1 MTRGS
6 ITGRAGATVA
16 AGQAPAEDA
25 AAGRGKV
32 YLVGAGPGDP
42 ELLTLKAR
50 RVLGTADAVL
60 YDELANSAIL
70 DWAPAAA
77 ERLYVGKRDRCHS
90 LPQGE
95 IQRHLIARARQG
107 KCVVRL
113 KGGDPFLFG
122 RGGEEA
128 AALTAAGIPW
138 EVIPGV
144 SAGLAAPALAGI
156 PLTHRGLAAQV
167 LFRSGHACGLTA
179 PSRPTQVIF
188 MGLGRIR
195 AVVAE
200 LTAEGWPAATP
211 VAVIA
216 QASLPG
222 QQIVRGRLEN
232 IAARVAAAHLPNPAL
247 IVVGD
252 VAAFGAAE
260 RDAAAQGQDQGQDL
274 GTAAAQ
280 APAIAANSGL
290 VVLAHGSSL
299 PQWHAS
305 VQRLVAALAPGAGGW
320 ARAAYLPP
328 AAPALAA
335 VAEEAAAAGLRRLV
349 VVPYFLA
356 DGLHVTRD
364 IPALVA
370 AARQRHPALD
380 IRLTASLEGHP
391 ALRTAVYARA
401 AEAAERRC

>member
-1 MTRGS
+1 MTRGP
-6 ITGRAGATVA
+6 ITGRAGATIA

-50 RVLGTADAVL
+50 RILGTADAVL
-60 YDELANSAIL
+60 FDELANSAIL

-90 LPQGE
+90 LPQEE

-167 LFRSGHACGLTA
+167 VFRSGHACRLTA
-179 PSRPTQVIF
+179 PPRPTQVIF

-222 QQIVRGRLEN
+222 QQVVRGRLEN

-247 IVVGD
+247 IVVGA

-260 RDAAAQGQDQGQDL
+260 RDAGAQGEAE

-401 AEAAERRC
+401 AEAAAR

>member
-1 MTRGS
+1 MTRGP
-6 ITGRAGATVA
+6 ITGRAGATIA

-50 RVLGTADAVL
+50 RILGTADAVL

-90 LPQGE
+90 LPQEE

-156 PLTHRGLAAQV
+156 PLTHRGLATQV
-167 LFRSGHACGLTA
+167 VFRSGHACRLTA
-179 PSRPTQVIF
+179 PPRPTQVIF

-222 QQIVRGRLEN
+222 QQVVRGRLEN

-247 IVVGD
+247 IVVGA

-260 RDAAAQGQDQGQDL
+260 RDAAAQGPAEE
-274 GTAAAQ
+274 TVAAAP
-280 APAIAANSGL
+280 APAATADSGL

-401 AEAAERRC
+401 AEAAAR

>member
-1 MTRGS
+1 MTPRS
-6 ITGRAGATVA
+6 IAARAGADDR
-16 AGQAPAEDA
+16 AGDAPAPESA
-25 AAGRGKV
+25 LGRGKV

-50 RVLGTADAVL
+50 RILGTADAVL
-60 YDELANSAIL
+60 YDELANPAIL

-128 AALTAAGIPW
+128 AALAAAGIPW

-167 LFRSGHACGLTA
+167 VFRSGHACGVTA

-188 MGLGRIR
+188 MGLGRIG

-200 LTAEGWPAATP
+200 LTAEGWPATTP

-216 QASLPG
+216 RASLPG

-232 IAARVAAAHLPNPAL
+232 IAARVAAANLPNPAL
-247 IVVGD
+247 LVVGD

-260 RDAAAQGQDQGQDL
+260 PDGVARGSTEEAAV
-274 GTAAAQ
+274 TTS
-280 APAIAANSGL
+280 APAVASDSGL

-320 ARAAYLPP
+320 ARAAYLAP

-364 IPALVA
+364 IPALVD

-401 AEAAERRC
+401 AEAAAL

>member
-1 MTRGS
+1 VTRGP
-6 ITGRAGATVA
+6 ITGRAGATIA

-50 RVLGTADAVL
+50 RILGTADAVL

-90 LPQGE
+90 LPQEE

-128 AALTAAGIPW
+128 AVLTAAGIPW

-167 LFRSGHACGLTA
+167 VFRSGHACGLTA
-179 PSRPTQVIF
+179 PPRPTQVIF

-222 QQIVRGRLEN
+222 QQVVRGRLEN

-247 IVVGD
+247 IVVGA

-260 RDAAAQGQDQGQDL
+260 RDAGAPGQAEE
-274 GTAAAQ
+274 TVAAAQ

-335 VAEEAAAAGLRRLV
+335 VAEEAAAAGLRRLI

-364 IPALVA
+364 IPALVD

-401 AEAAERRC
+401 AEAAAR

>member
-1 MTRGS
+1 MTRGP
-6 ITGRAGATVA
+6 ITGRAGATIA

-50 RVLGTADAVL
+50 RILGTADAVL

-90 LPQGE
+90 LPQEE

-167 LFRSGHACGLTA
+167 VFRSGHACRLTA
-179 PSRPTQVIF
+179 PPRPTQVIF

-222 QQIVRGRLEN
+222 QQVVRGRLEN

-247 IVVGD
+247 IVVGA

-260 RDAAAQGQDQGQDL
+260 RDAAAQGPAEE
-274 GTAAAQ
+274 TVAAAP
-280 APAIAANSGL
+280 APAATADSGL

-401 AEAAERRC
+401 AEAAAR

>member
-1 MTRGS
+1 MTPRS
-6 ITGRAGATVA
+6 IVGRAGAVDR
-16 AGQAPAEDA
+16 AGDAPAPEPA
-25 AAGRGKV
+25 PGRGKV

-50 RVLGTADAVL
+50 RILGTADAVL
-60 YDELANSAIL
+60 YDELANPAIL

-107 KCVVRL
+107 RCVVRL

-128 AALTAAGIPW
+128 AALAAAGIPW

-167 LFRSGHACGLTA
+167 VFRSGHACGITA

-188 MGLGRIR
+188 MGLGRIA

-200 LTAEGWPAATP
+200 LTAEGWPAITP

-216 QASLPG
+216 RASLPN
-222 QQIVRGRLEN
+222 QQVVRGRLEN
-232 IAARVAAAHLPNPAL
+232 IAARLAAANLPNPAL

-260 RDAAAQGQDQGQDL
+260 RDGAARHSAEAPAAPALAAAAD
-274 GTAAAQ
+274 
-280 APAIAANSGL
+280 SGL

-305 VQRLVAALAPGAGGW
+305 VQRLVATLAPGAGGW

-335 VAEEAAAAGLRRLV
+335 VAEEAAGAGLRRLV

-364 IPALVA
+364 IPALVD
-370 AARQRHPALD
+370 AARRRHPALD

-401 AEAAERRC
+401 AEAAAL

>member
-1 MTRGS
+1 MTRGP
-6 ITGRAGATVA
+6 ITGRAGATIA

-50 RVLGTADAVL
+50 RILGTADAVL

-90 LPQGE
+90 LPQEE

-167 LFRSGHACGLTA
+167 VFRSGHACGLSA

-222 QQIVRGRLEN
+222 QQVVRGRLEN

-247 IVVGD
+247 IVVGA

-260 RDAAAQGQDQGQDL
+260 RDAAAQGPAEE
-274 GTAAAQ
+274 TVAAAP
-280 APAIAANSGL
+280 APAATADSGL

-401 AEAAERRC
+401 AEAAAR